1 MCVCVCVCV
10 CVSVF
15 VAFPLWSTVCFAI
28 VSLIFFFC
36 NMNAISVGRVSSP

>member
-1 MCVCVCVCV
+1 MCVCACVCVCVRFFV

-28 VSLIFFFC
+28 VSLI
-36 NMNAISVGRVSSP
+36 